1 MLKCVF
7 VIFQEKFGFLLFTK
21 FLFSVFSLSGQRIR
35 QRRSWMQKDPPQRS
49 HSPAFFVL
57 WTHKYSGLAFVGY
70 SILDCHFNASLK
82 ILLKLLWLRHGLHQ
96 HVFLAKENLIYEKG
110 HALFTGRAKLHK
122 TFKLALEVITQCE
135 QQSHEKFEH
144 KPCMLLV

>member
-1 MLKCVF
+1 MFLSFFKRSL
-7 VIFQEKFGFLLFTK
+7 GFFYSRH
-21 FLFSVFSLSGQRIR
+21 FIQCIQSFIGQRIR

-57 WTHKYSGLAFVGY
+57 WTHKHSGLAFVGY

>member
-96 HVFLAKENLIYEKG
+96 HVFLAKENLIYEKVMLCLQG
-110 HALFTGRAKLHK
+110 GPSFTKHSSLHSK
-122 TFKLALEVITQCE
+122 WSLSVNNNHMRSLSTN
-135 QQSHEKFEH
+135 
-144 KPCMLLV
+144 LVCY